1 MKIFCNIIR
10 KYLSRVLC
18 AAAVLS
24 AAALSGC
31 TDSAATNAAALKKAV
46 ESGRLGLWK
55 ECEDHA
61 CTVLKSDPVNPYA
74 LLLRSLAAE
83 HQGKLDIALASARQA
98 SENAPDYFPAQY
110 SYGRLLAQ
118 QPEASKTAIQV
129 LERALKLRPGNRNTL
144 LLLGQCSS
152 RLNDDKALE
161 YYQALPQSVQ
171 QQPEILTRIAIHY
184 LDRRDRDQRNL
195 VLAYN
200 ALRDAYRKRP
210 DNPVIVLNTALFLDH
225 YAGNRRQAIGFYNRY
240 LDLTKHNPELNPTR
254 AQVTARKSMLL
265 NNSNQG
271 RR

>member
-1 MKIFCNIIR
+1 M
-10 KYLSRVLC
+10 
-18 AAAVLS
+18 
-24 AAALSGC
+24 
-31 TDSAATNAAALKKAV
+31 
-46 ESGRLGLWK
+46 
-55 ECEDHA
+55 
-61 CTVLKSDPVNPYA
+61 
-74 LLLRSLAAE
+74 
-83 HQGKLDIALASARQA
+83 
-98 SENAPDYFPAQY
+98 
-110 SYGRLLAQ
+110 
-118 QPEASKTAIQV
+118 